1 MNLELY
7 KKFYYSKQSELDSLV
22 LKRSKVEEL
31 LSNIK
36 KLKED
41 LNKAKDVMNAVG
53 ILAQQEVK
61 TVIENLVTEA
71 MQSVFGSEY
80 EFKIEDE
87 IKHGKPE
94 SYLYIV
100 KNGKRRSI
108 KDESGG
114 TIAVLSAFV
123 LRVVLWAISNN
134 KTRNTLLLDEP
145 LKDASADKMELFGEM
160 IKKLS
165 NMLEIQFII
174 ITHEEEITKCADTVF
189 LVKQI
194 NEISN
199 VERHI
204 ND

>member
-1 MNLELY
+1 MNLEVY
-7 KKFYYSKQSELDSLV
+7 KKFYYSKQSKLDSLM
-22 LKRSKVEEL
+22 LKKSEVEEL

-36 KLKED
+36 KCKED

-61 TVIENLVTEA
+61 TVIEDLVTNA
-71 MQSVFGSEY
+71 MQSVFGPEY

-100 KNGKRRSI
+100 KNGKRRSL

-114 TIAVLSAFV
+114 TVAVLVAFV
-123 LRVVLWAISNN
+123 LRVVLWAISSN
-134 KTRNTLLLDEP
+134 KTRNTLILDEP
-145 LKDASADKMELFGEM
+145 LKDASADKMEFFGEM

-165 NMLEIQFII
+165 NMLGIQFII
-174 ITHEEEITKCADTVF
+174 ITHEDEITKSSDTVF
-189 LVKQI
+189 VVKQT
-194 NEISN
+194 NEISY
-199 VERHI
+199 VEKHT

>member
-1 MNLELY
+1 MNLEVY
-7 KKFYYSKQSELDSLV
+7 KKFYYSKQSKLDSLM
-22 LKRSKVEEL
+22 LKKSEVEEL

-36 KLKED
+36 KCKED

-61 TVIENLVTEA
+61 TVIEDLVTNA
-71 MQSVFGSEY
+71 MQSVFGPEY

-100 KNGKRRSI
+100 KNGKRRSL

-114 TIAVLSAFV
+114 TVAVLVAFV
-123 LRVVLWAISNN
+123 LRVVLWAISSN
-134 KTRNTLLLDEP
+134 KTRNTLILDEP
-145 LKDASADKMELFGEM
+145 LKDASADKMEFFGEM

-165 NMLEIQFII
+165 NMLGIQFII
-174 ITHEEEITKCADTVF
+174 IT
-189 LVKQI
+189 
-194 NEISN
+194 
-199 VERHI
+199 
-204 ND
+204 